1 MYILNQLPFIYK
13 YKLAV
18 QSIDLRPILVSVSLS
33 ETLCFVHTVPVFPKR
48 FVIFLWKQQES
59 PEKLLILYVYVNS
72 YVLVVFKNAC

>member
-18 QSIDLRPILVSVSLS
+18 QSIDLRPTIFSVS
-33 ETLCFVHTVPVFPKR
+33 ETLCFVHTVPVFPKC

-59 PEKLLILYVYVNS
+59 PEKVLILYVYVNS

>member
-18 QSIDLRPILVSVSLS
+18 QSIDLRPASFIVS